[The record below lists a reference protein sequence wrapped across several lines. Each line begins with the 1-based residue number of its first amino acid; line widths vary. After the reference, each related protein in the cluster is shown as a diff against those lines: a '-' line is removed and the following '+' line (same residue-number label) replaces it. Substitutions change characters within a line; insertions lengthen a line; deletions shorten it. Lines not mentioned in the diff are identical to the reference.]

1 MFLIYYASKP
11 KDMIQL
17 NDFLYGKMEFPTLF
31 ADLLN
36 TDALKRLGGIHQS
49 GAIFLVNPDIC
60 HSRLEHAI
68 GVTMLIKKMGGSEL
82 EQIAGLLH
90 DVSHTAF
97 SHVGDYVFDHAE
109 EDYHEKV
116 FAEIICQSEIP
127 DVLLKYGYDVNQI
140 LYGKFDILEQP
151 LPSLCA
157 DRLDYTLRDAV
168 YGGIIS
174 RQQARAFLASV
185 VLSEGKI
192 AVNDDDQANW
202 INDVYE
208 KLNRDVFKLPLHL
221 YANGKMAELIK
232 SFLNKGLLNESDMF
246 KTDTLLLNKI
256 RTTYAGYEA
265 IKAIKQLRGFA
276 EYIRHGAVPKIKP
289 RTLKALLV

>member
-1 MFLIYYASKP
+1 
-11 KDMIQL
+11 MIEL
-17 NDFLYGKMEFPTLF
+17 NDFLYGKLEFPQIF
-31 ADLLN
+31 AELLE
-36 TDALKRLGGIHQS
+36 TDAMKRLAGIHQS

-97 SHVGDYVFDHAE
+97 SHVGDYVFDHAD

-116 FAEIICQSEIP
+116 FAEVIYRSQIP
-127 DVLLKYGYDVNQI
+127 DVLLRYGYDVNQI
-140 LYGKFDILEQP
+140 LYGEFSILEQP

-174 RQQARAFLASV
+174 RQKAREFLNKV
-185 VLSEGKI
+185 VLSDGKI
-192 AVNDDDQANW
+192 AVTDDVQVSW
-202 INDVYE
+202 INEVFE
-208 KLNRDVFKLPLHL
+208 KLNNEVFKLPLHL
-221 YANGKMAELIK
+221 YANGKMAELIR
-232 SFLNKGLLNESDMF
+232 SFLKKGLLKESDMF

-265 IKAIKQLRGFA
+265 IKSIKQLRGFA
-276 EYIRHGAVPKIKP
+276 EYMRYGAIPKIKS

>member
-1 MFLIYYASKP
+1 
-11 KDMIQL
+11 MIQL
-17 NDFLYGKMEFPTLF
+17 NDFLYGKMEFPQVF
-31 ADLLN
+31 ADLLE
-36 TDALKRLGGIHQS
+36 TDALKRLAGVHQS

-97 SHVGDYVFDHAE
+97 SHVGDYVFDHVD

-116 FAEIICQSEIP
+116 FAEVIYKSEIP
-127 DVLLKYGYDVNQI
+127 DVLLQYGYDVNQI
-140 LYGKFDILEQP
+140 LYGNFDILEQP

-157 DRLDYTLRDAV
+157 DRLDYTLRDGV
-168 YGGIIS
+168 HSSIIS
-174 RQQARAFLASV
+174 RQKAREFLNAV
-185 VLSEGKI
+185 VLSDGKI
-192 AVNDDDQANW
+192 AVNNNEDAKW
-202 INDVYE
+202 INQVFE
-208 KLNRDVFKLPLHL
+208 KLNNEFFKLPLNL

-232 SFLNKGLLNESDMF
+232 NFLKKGLLNESDMF

-256 RTTYAGYEA
+256 RTNFAGYEA
-265 IKAIKQLRGFA
+265 IKAIKQLRGLA
-276 EYIRHGAVPKIKP
+276 EYIRHGAVPKIKQ

>member
-1 MFLIYYASKP
+1 
-11 KDMIQL
+11 MIEL
-17 NDFLYGKMEFPTLF
+17 NDFLYGKLEFPQIF
-31 ADLLN
+31 AELLE
-36 TDALKRLGGIHQS
+36 TDAMKRLAGIHQS

-97 SHVGDYVFDHAE
+97 SHVGDYVFDHAD

-116 FAEIICQSEIP
+116 FAEVIYRSQIP
-127 DVLLKYGYDVNQI
+127 DVLLRYGYDVNQI
-140 LYGKFDILEQP
+140 LYGEFSILEQP

-174 RQQARAFLASV
+174 RQKAREFLNTV
-185 VLSEGKI
+185 VLSDGKI
-192 AVNDDDQANW
+192 AVTDDVQVSW
-202 INDVYE
+202 INEVFE
-208 KLNRDVFKLPLHL
+208 KLNNEVFKLPLHL
-221 YANGKMAELIK
+221 YANGKMAELIR
-232 SFLNKGLLNESDMF
+232 SFLKKGLLKESDMF

-265 IKAIKQLRGFA
+265 IKSIKQLRGFA
-276 EYIRHGAVPKIKP
+276 EYMRYGAIPKIKS

>member
-1 MFLIYYASKP
+1 
-11 KDMIQL
+11 MIQL
-17 NDFLYGKMEFPTLF
+17 SDFLYGKMEFSQLF

-36 TDALKRLGGIHQS
+36 TDALKRLAGIHQS

-68 GVTMLIKKMGGSEL
+68 GVMMLIRKLGGSEL

-90 DVSHTAF
+90 DISHTAF
-97 SHVGDYVFDHAE
+97 SHVGDYVFDYLE

-116 FAEIICQSEIP
+116 FAEVLCRSEIP
-127 DVLLKYGYDVNQI
+127 DVLLKHGYSINQI
-140 LYGKFDILEQP
+140 LYGTFDILEQP
-151 LPSLCA
+151 MPSLCA
-157 DRLDYTLRDAV
+157 DRLDYTLRDGV

-174 RQQARAFLASV
+174 RQRAREFLNSI
-185 VLSEGKI
+185 VLKDGKI
-192 AVNDDDQANW
+192 AVKAEIEVAW
-202 INDVYE
+202 INDAFE
-208 KLNRDVFKLPLHL
+208 KLNNEMFKLPLHL

-232 SFLNKGLLNESDMF
+232 KLLNKGMLVESDLF

-265 IKAIKQLRGFA
+265 IKSIKQLRGFA
-276 EYIRHGAVPKIKP
+276 EFMRHGAVPKVKS
-289 RTLKALLV
+289 RTLSAMLV

>member
-1 MFLIYYASKP
+1 MT
-11 KDMIQL
+11 QL
-17 NDFLYGKMEFPTLF
+17 NDFLYGKMEFPQVF
-31 ADLLN
+31 ADLLE
-36 TDALKRLGGIHQS
+36 TDALKRLAGVHQS

-97 SHVGDYVFDHAE
+97 SHVGDYVFDHID

-116 FAEIICQSEIP
+116 FAEVIYKSEIP
-127 DVLLKYGYDVNQI
+127 DVLLKYGYEVNQI
-140 LYGKFDILEQP
+140 LYGNFDILEQP

-157 DRLDYTLRDAV
+157 DRLDYTLRDGV
-168 YGGIIS
+168 HSGILS
-174 RQQARAFLASV
+174 RQKAREFLNAV
-185 VLSEGKI
+185 VLSDGKI
-192 AVNDDDQANW
+192 AVNKDEDAKW
-202 INDVYE
+202 INEVFE
-208 KLNRDVFKLPLHL
+208 KLNNEFFKLPLHL

-232 SFLNKGLLNESDMF
+232 KFLNKGLLNESDMF

-256 RTTYAGYEA
+256 RTNFAGYEA
-265 IKAIKQLRGFA
+265 IKAIKQLRGLA
-276 EYIRHGAVPKIKP
+276 EYIRHGAMPKIKP

>member
-1 MFLIYYASKP
+1 
-11 KDMIQL
+11 MIQL
-17 NDFLYGKMEFPTLF
+17 NDFLYGKMEFPQLF
-31 ADLLN
+31 SDLL
-36 TDALKRLGGIHQS
+36 TTEALKRLAGIHQS

-68 GVTMLIKKMGGSEL
+68 GVTMLIKKLGGSEL

-97 SHVGDYVFDHAE
+97 SHVGDYVFEHMD

-116 FAEIICQSEIP
+116 FAEVIYKSEIP
-127 DVLLKYGYDVNQI
+127 DVLLNYGYDVNQI
-140 LYGKFDILEQP
+140 LYGKFNILEQP

-157 DRLDYTLRDAV
+157 DRLDYTLRDGV
-168 YGGIIS
+168 HGGIIS
-174 RQQARAFLASV
+174 RQRAREFLSAI
-185 VLSEGKI
+185 VLNEGKI
-192 AVNDDDQANW
+192 AVNDNAQVNW
-202 INDVYE
+202 INDVFE
-208 KLNRDVFKLPLHL
+208 KLNNEFFKLPLHL
-221 YANGKMAELIK
+221 YANGKMAELIR
-232 SFLNKGLLNESDMF
+232 SFINKGILKESDMF

-265 IKAIKQLRGFA
+265 IKSIKQLRGFA
-276 EYIRHGAVPKIKP
+276 EYIRHGDLPKIKP

>member
-1 MFLIYYASKP
+1 
-11 KDMIQL
+11 MIAL
-17 NDFLYGKMEFPTLF
+17 NDFLYGKMEFPKLF
-31 ADLLN
+31 GDLLS
-36 TDALKRLGGIHQS
+36 TDALKRLAGIHQS
-49 GAIFLVNPDIC
+49 GAIFLVNPDMC

-97 SHVGDYVFDHAE
+97 SHVGDYVFNYAG

-116 FAEIICQSEIP
+116 FAQVLCQSEIP
-127 DVLLKYGYDVNQI
+127 NVLLKYGYDVNQI
-140 LYGKFDILEQP
+140 LYGTFDVLEQP
-151 LPSLCA
+151 MPSLCA
-157 DRLDYTLRDAV
+157 DRLDYTLRDGV

-174 RQQARAFLASV
+174 RQRAREFLTSV
-185 VLSEGKI
+185 VLSDGKI
-192 AVNDDDQANW
+192 AVNDDNQANW
-202 INDVYE
+202 INEVYE
-208 KLNRDVFKLPLHL
+208 KLNNDVFKLPLHL
-221 YANGKMAELIK
+221 YANGKIAELIK
-232 SFLNKGLLNESDMF
+232 NFLDKGLLNEADMF

-265 IKAIKQLRGFA
+265 IKAIKQLRGFT
-276 EYIRHGAVPKIKP
+276 EYIRRGAVPKIKH